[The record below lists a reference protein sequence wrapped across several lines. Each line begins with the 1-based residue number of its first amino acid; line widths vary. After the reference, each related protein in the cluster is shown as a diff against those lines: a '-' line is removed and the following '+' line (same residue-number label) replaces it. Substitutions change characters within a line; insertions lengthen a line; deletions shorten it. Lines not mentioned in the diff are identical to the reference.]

1 MICKHCG
8 LEYPDDLEACPG
20 CGTLNEEGEAQV
32 MSEEERDAFDGVTI
46 ETGTDEENRGDWKV
60 YDREDIRKEQEKEAR
75 KEKWAAVWEIVK
87 LNGRLMLVAA
97 LLILGILFLLPTLL
111 GFALVGVG
119 AFLVWT
125 LFRNFSSEGKQPIF
139 RKLGAS
145 FCAIISV

>member
-1 MICKHCG
+1 
-8 LEYPDDLEACPG
+8 
-20 CGTLNEEGEAQV
+20 

-97 LLILGILFLLPTLL
+97 LLILGILFLLPTCWALPWWAW
-111 GFALVGVG
+111 GRSWYGHFFAI
-119 AFLVWT
+119 
-125 LFRNFSSEGKQPIF
+125 FSSEGKQPIF

>member
-75 KEKWAAVWEIVK
+75 KEKWAAEIVK

-125 LFRNFSSEGKQPIF
+125 LFRNFFIRG
-139 RKLGAS
+139 
-145 FCAIISV
+145 

>member
-46 ETGTDEENRGDWKV
+46 ETGTD
-60 YDREDIRKEQEKEAR
+60 EDIRKEQEKEAR

-125 LFRNFSSEGKQPIF
+125 LFRNFFIRG
-139 RKLGAS
+139 
-145 FCAIISV
+145 

>member
-97 LLILGILFLLPTLL
+97 LLDPGHPVPAAHPAGLCPG
-111 GFALVGVG
+111 GSGGVPG
-119 AFLVWT
+119 MDT
-125 LFRNFSSEGKQPIF
+125 FSQFFHQRVNSQFSEN
-139 RKLGAS
+139 
-145 FCAIISV
+145 

>member
-8 LEYPDDLEACPG
+8 LEYPDDLEDCPG

-119 AFLVWT
+119 VFLVWT
-125 LFRNFSSEGKQPIF
+125 LFRNFFIRG
-139 RKLGAS
+139 
-145 FCAIISV
+145 